1 MLTPVMGTHQT
12 ADQMRCVHV
21 NPLINSLMANGLIGV
36 LDVQSARDQLWGPA
50 KANMFFHIVAN
61 KVVFKP
67 SAPMRL
73 VLCFI
78 GSLLGFVGQI
88 ITFVD
93 WRCIAL

>member
-1 MLTPVMGTHQT
+1 MLTPVMGSHQT

-36 LDVQSARDQLWGPA
+36 LDVQSARDQFWGPA
-50 KANMFFHIVAN
+50 KANMFLHIAAN

-67 SAPMRL
+67 LALMRL
-73 VLCFI
+73 VLSII
-78 GSLLGFVGQI
+78 GSLLGFVGQVI
-88 ITFVD
+88 AFVD